1 MDETNVFNLMPN
13 PVGDI
18 LTISSNSQD
27 VFRVYSMTGE
37 EILQGKTGIPLN
49 VSGIPV
55 GLYLVRF
62 DQIKVTMRFIK
73 E

>member
-1 MDETNVFNLMPN
+1 MDEENGFKLMPN

-27 VFRVYSMTGE
+27 GFRVYSMTGE
-37 EILQGKTGIPLN
+37 EILKGKTGIPLN
-49 VSGIPV
+49 VSGIPA
-55 GLYLVRF
+55 GFYLVRF
-62 DQIKVTMRFIK
+62 DQLKVTMRFIK

>member
-1 MDETNVFNLMPN
+1 MNEFDLMPN

-18 LTISSNSQD
+18 LMIASNSQD
-27 VFRVYSMTGE
+27 VFRVYSITGE
-37 EILQGKTGIPLN
+37 EILKGKTGIPLN
-49 VSGIPV
+49 VSGIPA

-62 DQIKVTMRFIK
+62 DSFKSTIRFLK